1 MKRPIIRLIVKIGI
15 GCLLLLIGVIVVCD
29 VLVVRNASGRTFDN
43 IETVPHNKLG
53 VLLATSPVTI
63 DGAHNYS
70 FDNRIKAADEL
81 FRSGKIEYIIAS
93 GGDYTRDQKYG
104 CDEPAAIRDSLIAH
118 GIPADRIILDYE
130 GTRTIKSI
138 ANAQNIYHLDSVT
151 FISQKY
157 HNERAL
163 YLADKYGLHAIGYNA
178 APSPIRLR
186 RFKSTIRE
194 YLARPKMFLDLLT
207 NKVQ

>member
-1 MKRPIIRLIVKIGI
+1 M
-15 GCLLLLIGVIVVCD
+15 
-29 VLVVRNASGRTFDN
+29 
-43 IETVPHNKLG
+43 
-53 VLLATSPVTI
+53 
-63 DGAHNYS
+63 
-70 FDNRIKAADEL
+70 